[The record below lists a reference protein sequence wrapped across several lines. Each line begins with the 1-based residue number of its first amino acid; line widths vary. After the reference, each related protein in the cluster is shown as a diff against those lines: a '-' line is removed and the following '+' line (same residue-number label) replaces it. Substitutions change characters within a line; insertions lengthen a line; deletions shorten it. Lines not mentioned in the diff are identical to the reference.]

1 MTTTKCECDG
11 YLFDFTDAINVFK
24 FDETDSSKPMFHGA
38 PMKAI
43 DLIAEF
49 VDAYVF
55 VELKDYSDQDPDAY
69 NPSALGSVEEMKERR
84 LKMKWLK
91 NYLKYKYRDTL
102 LFRHAEAK
110 VNKPIHYICLM
121 TFDNAMSNAFT
132 KLLRQDLP
140 LKRHQRWTSGIVKS
154 CHVVNFE
161 RWQKNYP
168 AWQVTK
174 LNAT

>member
-1 MTTTKCECDG
+1 MTTTQCECDG
-11 YLFDFTDAINVFK
+11 YLFDFTNAINVFK

-69 NPSALGSVEEMKERR
+69 NPSAAGSAEEVEERR

-121 TFDNAMSNAFT
+121 TFDNAMSNVFA

-140 LKRHQRWTSGIVKS
+140 LKQHLRWSSGIVKS